1 MRLEGKVAVVT
12 GAASGF
18 GEGIARAYVT
28 EGAKVVV
35 ADLNAEGA
43 RRVAASLGASAV
55 AAGGDVS
62 KGPDC
67 AAMIDRA
74 VSAFGGLDIVVNNA
88 GTTHRNKP
96 LLDVTEAEFDRVY
109 AVNVKSLY
117 WMAQAAVPVLRGQ
130 NQERP
135 GRGGSIINIGS
146 TAGIRP
152 RPGLTWYNGSKGAV
166 NTITL
171 AMAQELAK
179 DNIRVNSICPVI
191 GATALLEDFMG
202 MQDTPENRA
211 RFLATIPLGRMSMP
225 EDIANAAVWLADPAS
240 AFITG
245 ILLPVDGGRTA

>member
-1 MRLEGKVAVVT
+1 MRLEGKVAIVT

-18 GEGIARAYVT
+18 GAGIAQAYV
-28 EGAKVVV
+28 
-35 ADLNAEGA
+35 AEGA
-43 RRVAASLGASAV
+43 RVIVADMNEQGARSVAAALGPTAV
-55 AAGGDVS
+55 AIGGDVS
-62 KGPDC
+62 SGGDC
-67 AAMIDRA
+67 EAMVARA

-96 LLDVTEAEFDRVY
+96 LLEVTEAEFDRVY
-109 AVNVKSLY
+109 SVNVKSIY
-117 WMAQAAVPVLRGQ
+117 WMTQASVPLLRKQ
-130 NQERP
+130 
-135 GRGGSIINIGS
+135 GRGGSIINVGS

-171 AMAQELAK
+171 AMAQELAP

-202 MQDTPENRA
+202 MPDTPENRA
-211 RFLATIPLGRMSMP
+211 RFLATIPLGRMSTP
-225 EDIANAAVWLADPAS
+225 ADIANAAVWLADPAS

>member
-1 MRLEGKVAVVT
+1 MRLAGKIAIVT

-18 GEGIARAYVT
+18 GEGIARAFAA
-28 EGAKVVV
+28 EGGRVVV
-35 ADLNAEGA
+35 ADINEEGA
-43 RRVAASLGASAV
+43 ARVAGSLGEAAV
-55 AAGGDVS
+55 AIGGDVS

-67 AAMIDRA
+67 AAIVERA
-74 VSAFGGLDIVVNNA
+74 VAAFGGLDIVVNNA

-96 LLDVTEAEFDRVY
+96 LLEVTEAEFDRVY
-109 AVNVKSLY
+109 AVNVKSIY
-117 WMAQAAVPVLRGQ
+117 WMTQAAVPVLRRQ
-130 NQERP
+130 

-171 AMAQELAK
+171 SMEQELAK

-191 GATALLEDFMG
+191 GATALLEEFMG
-202 MQDTPENRA
+202 MPDTPENRG
-211 RFLATIPLGRMSMP
+211 RFLATIPLGRMSTP
-225 EDIANAAVWLADPAS
+225 ADVANAAVWLADPAS
-240 AFITG
+240 SFITG